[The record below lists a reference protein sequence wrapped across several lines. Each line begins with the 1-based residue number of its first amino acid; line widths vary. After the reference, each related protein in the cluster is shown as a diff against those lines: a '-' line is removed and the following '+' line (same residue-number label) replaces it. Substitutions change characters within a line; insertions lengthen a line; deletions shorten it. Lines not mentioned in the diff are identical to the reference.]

1 MNDTRP
7 ELPKILA
14 IDFDGCLC
22 TNRWPEIGEPNYAV
36 ILAAIGRRV
45 RRGWKLILWTC
56 RTGEKLTE
64 AVDWC
69 RRYGLEFDAVN
80 ANLPEVIEA
89 FGADCRKI
97 TATEYW
103 DDCARRMRAEEVRLD
118 DLLD

>member
-1 MNDTRP
+1 MSDTRP

-22 TNRWPEIGEPNYAV
+22 TNRWPEIGEPNRD
-36 ILAAIGRRV
+36 IMLAALDLQKS
-45 RRGWKLILWTC
+45 GWKLILWTC
-56 RTGEKLTE
+56 RTGDKLTE

-80 ANLPEVIEA
+80 ENLPEVIEA

-103 DDCARRMRAEEVRLD
+103 DDRARRMRVEEVRD
-118 DLLD
+118 DPSD